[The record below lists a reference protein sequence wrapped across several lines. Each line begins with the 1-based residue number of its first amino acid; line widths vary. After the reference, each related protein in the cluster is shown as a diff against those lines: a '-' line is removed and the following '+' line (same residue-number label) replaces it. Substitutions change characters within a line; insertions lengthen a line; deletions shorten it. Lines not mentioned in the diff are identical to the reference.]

1 MIPLVEA
8 APRKWIAPPMFAA
21 ITFVFQIQF
30 SQSTTIVALMAAL
43 AVLTCFT
50 SMTLREAE
58 WCAIRGITALNR

>member
-1 MIPLVEA
+1 MMPLVEV

-21 ITFVFQIQF
+21 IAFVFQLQF
-30 SQSTTIVALMAAL
+30 SQSTALVALMAAL